1 MLTFASG
8 ASFVLVL
15 RLAVH
20 GRLSLWVIALLLPA
34 TFLGAVASA
43 MGRGFARRG
52 DFQVIAVAAV
62 LGLPFLGAGGLVD
75 PWETHYAEVAREMIV
90 RRDLVSPWWAN
101 EGWFRSKPVLTFWL
115 EAASMVLLGA
125 PATADAVL
133 HGGAQPEWAL
143 RFPHWLC
150 ALAGTLLLHDGVA
163 RAAGRR
169 AALLGAVALWTMPGF
184 ALLTHQALT
193 DMPLVAGIAGALGLV
208 LRIAVTREPIPISR
222 RARIAAVTAIAIVT
236 LGQSLAFLAHHRAL
250 AGDPFACGL
259 PGQPVCA
266 PLRLAFPRLGPL
278 VQLLVWVGPAGIVL
292 ERACSAR
299 DGRRLLA
306 LGAWAACAFAAMA
319 KGPAGLAIPVGAV
332 AVLVVVRWRL
342 RELRALEIG
351 AGLVLVAAMLGPW
364 YLAAYARHGRPFL
377 DELVVR
383 NMLGRTLEHLHDT
396 NEGEDTGIVYFVR
409 QLGYA
414 TFPWSGIAIVS
425 VLGEDR
431 RRIARTLL
439 FGAAALSFGL
449 VSWMQTKFHHYAL
462 VALPPIA
469 MLGGMGL
476 DELLRA
482 RRPGRERLVIA
493 AAITALVGRDVARVP
508 TRFIGLVSYR
518 YTRLWPST
526 AELRPVVVFVT
537 VLAVLG
543 LVLALRWRRLGVV
556 VLVAG
561 ALGLGGVLL
570 DRYLVRCAEDGG
582 QRSLLLAYYAAR
594 EDSSPLVA
602 YQLNWKGESFYTG
615 NDVAIFIASGAPFQA
630 YLESRRTRGQRTVF
644 FLAERARVDRLR
656 RELGAVVSFEER
668 ATSPEYALVRARL

>member
-1 MLTFASG
+1 MLAFASG
-8 ASFVLVL
+8 ASFVLVM

-20 GRLSLWVIALLLPA
+20 ARLPLWAIALLLPA
-34 TFLGAVASA
+34 TFLAAVASA
-43 MGRGFARRG
+43 MGQGFARRG
-52 DFQVIAVAAV
+52 DFQVIAVAAA
-62 LGLPFLGAGGLVD
+62 LGLPFLGACGLVD

-115 EAASMVLLGA
+115 EAASMLVFDA
-125 PATADAVL
+125 PAAADEVL
-133 HGGAQPEWAL
+133 RGGAQPEWAL
-143 RFPHWLC
+143 RFPHWAC

-169 AALLGAVALWTMPGF
+169 AALLGAIALWTMPGF
-184 ALLTHQALT
+184 ALLSHQALT

-208 LRIAVTREPIPISR
+208 LRITVTRGAIPISR
-222 RARIAAVTAIAIVT
+222 RARLVAVVAIATVT
-236 LGQSLAFLAHHRAL
+236 IGQSVAFLAQHRAL

-259 PGQPVCA
+259 PGHPICA

-278 VQLLVWVGPAGIVL
+278 VQLLVWLGPAGMVL
-292 ERACSAR
+292 ERAWSAR
-299 DGRRLLA
+299 DGKVLLA
-306 LGAWAACAFAAMA
+306 LGAWAACAFASMA

-342 RELRALEIG
+342 RELHALELG
-351 AGLVLVAAMLGPW
+351 AGLVLVVAMLGPW
-364 YLAAYARHGRPFL
+364 YLAAYARHGRSFL

-425 VLGEDR
+425 VLCEGR
-431 RRIARTLL
+431 RRVARALL

-449 VSWMQTKFHHYAL
+449 VSGMQTKFHHYAL

-469 MLGGMGL
+469 MLAGMGV
-476 DELLRA
+476 DELLRT
-482 RRPGRERLVIA
+482 RRRGDALLVA
-493 AAITALVGRDVARVP
+493 AVITALVGRDVAHAP
-508 TRFIGLVSYR
+508 ARFIGLVSYR

-526 AELRPVVVFVT
+526 AELRPVVVVVT
-537 VLAVLG
+537 TLAVLG
-543 LVLALRWRRLGVV
+543 LVVAVRWRRLGTG
-556 VLVAG
+556 VLLVG
-561 ALGLGGVLL
+561 ALGFGGVLL
-570 DRYLVRCAEDGG
+570 DRYLVRCADDGG

-602 YQLNWKGESFYTG
+602 YQLNWKGENFYTG

-630 YLESRRTRGQRTVF
+630 YLEARRAKGQRTVF
-644 FLAERARVDRLR
+644 VIAERARVERLR
-656 RELGAVVSFEER
+656 RELGTVVSFEER
-668 ATSPEYALVRARL
+668 ATSPEYALVRVRL